1 MKRSNHKRR
10 NRISVGLL
18 ASVLTLGAVAGFS
31 SIRFGG
37 DGGPVVQMNRS
48 ASWQAISHR

>member
-18 ASVLTLGAVAGFS
+18 ASVLTLGAVAGLT
-31 SIRFGG
+31 SIRLG
-37 DGGPVVQMNRS
+37 DGGVQPMSRS